1 LFFKN
6 VGINCNMNTAKKA
19 YIETFGCQM
28 NERDSEIMG
37 RMLADVDYRP
47 TQDMKQADVIVINTC
62 SIRDKAEQKVY
73 SLLGR
78 LKKLK
83 EKKPGL
89 IISVAGCVA
98 QQEGERLQAR
108 MNHVDIVIGPQQIYR
123 LPELV
128 NKAAQQSTL
137 QLAVE
142 LSPNFA
148 IPQYLPP
155 SPAKS
160 CPADDHEEATPIFKK
175 FVTIMQGCNNFCTYC
190 VVPYTRGRETSRP
203 PEDIIEEVSHLAE
216 QGVSEITL
224 LGQNVNSYGKVADGK
239 LHYIPFPQLLKK
251 VSGVEGIKRLRFTT
265 SHPKDLSSELIECF
279 ATIDNLCPHFHL
291 PVQSGSN
298 RILKK
303 MNRKYTIEQYLERI
317 EALRDVRPDIVL
329 TTDIIVGFPGEEP
342 EDFQATMELLDRVR
356 YHGAFSFKYSD
367 RPQAKAV
374 AFDGKVAE
382 QVKAER
388 LRLLQE
394 KQNVIS
400 LQRNREYE
408 GTTQNVMVE
417 GASRNGEGQW
427 SGRTMSNIIV
437 NFDGPALSPGQEV
450 QVRITE
456 GLLHS
461 LRGVIVESSS

>member
-1 LFFKN
+1 
-6 VGINCNMNTAKKA
+6 MNTSKKT

-37 RMLADVDYRP
+37 QILANIDYSP
-47 TQDMKQADVIVINTC
+47 TEDIKQADVIVINTC

-83 EKKPGL
+83 EKKPSI

-108 MNHVDIVIGPQQIYR
+108 MPQVDIVIGPQEIYK

-128 NKAAQQSTL
+128 SKATQRNKP
-137 QLAVE
+137 QLAVD
-142 LSPNFA
+142 LSPNFK
-148 IPQYLPP
+148 IPRYSPP
-155 SPAKS
+155 SPARTSHKNEEKGAM
-160 CPADDHEEATPIFKK
+160 PAFKK

-203 PEDIIEEVSHLAE
+203 PEDIIAEISNLAQ
-216 QGVSEITL
+216 QGVAEVTL
-224 LGQNVNSYGKVADGK
+224 LGQNVNSYGRVKDGS
-239 LHYIPFPQLLKK
+239 LQYLPFPELLKQ
-251 VSGVEGIKRLRFTT
+251 VASVDGIKRVRFTT
-265 SHPKDLSSELIECF
+265 SHPKDLSPELIECF
-279 ATIDNLCPHFHL
+279 ATIENLCPHFHL

-303 MNRKYTIEQYLERI
+303 MNRKYTIEQYLERV
-317 EALRDVRPDIVL
+317 EALQQVGPDIAL
-329 TTDIIVGFPGEEP
+329 TTDIIVGFPGEDD
-342 EDFQATMELLDRVR
+342 EDFQASLQLLDTVR
-356 YHGAFSFKYSD
+356 YHGAYSFKYSD

-374 AFDGKVAE
+374 SFDNKIDE
-382 QVKAER
+382 TVKSER
-388 LRLLQE
+388 LKILQD
-394 KQNVIS
+394 KQNNIC

-408 GTTQNVMVE
+408 GSVQRVMAE
-417 GASRNGEGQW
+417 GESKNGDGQW

-437 NFDGPALSPGQEV
+437 NFDGPGLTPGQEV
-450 QVRITE
+450 HVKITE

-461 LRGVIVESSS
+461 LRGKLI

>member
-1 LFFKN
+1 
-6 VGINCNMNTAKKA
+6 MNTSKKA

-37 RMLADVDYRP
+37 QMLANVDYSP
-47 TQDMKQADVIVINTC
+47 TGDIRQADVIVINTC
-62 SIRDKAEQKVY
+62 SIREKAEQKVY

-83 EKKPGL
+83 EKNPSL

-108 MNHVDIVIGPQQIYR
+108 MPLVDIVIGPQQIYR

-128 NKAAQQSTL
+128 GRVAQRSKP
-137 QLAVE
+137 QLEVD
-142 LSPNFA
+142 LSPGFK
-148 IPQYLPP
+148 IPRYSPPP
-155 SPAKS
+155 SPAGTSRQDEEKGGA
-160 CPADDHEEATPIFKK
+160 PAFKK

-203 PEDIIEEVSHLAE
+203 AGDIIAEITDLTAQGIKEV
-216 QGVSEITL
+216 TL
-224 LGQNVNSYGKVADGK
+224 LGQNVNSYGRGANGSLQSISFPELLSHVAAID
-239 LHYIPFPQLLKK
+239 
-251 VSGVEGIKRLRFTT
+251 SIKRLRFTT
-265 SHPKDLSSELIECF
+265 SHPKDLSPELIECF
-279 ATIDNLCPHFHL
+279 ATIDKLCPHFHL

-303 MNRKYTIEQYLERI
+303 MNRKYTVEQYLESVG
-317 EALRDVRPDIVL
+317 ALRQVRPDIAL
-329 TTDIIVGFPGEEP
+329 TTDIIVGFPGEEE
-342 EDFQATMELLDRVR
+342 EDFQATLQLLETVG

-374 AFDGKVAE
+374 AFDNKIDEKV
-382 QVKAER
+382 KSER
-388 LRLLQE
+388 LKILQE
-394 KQNVIS
+394 KQNDIS
-400 LQRNREYE
+400 LRKNREYE
-408 GTTQNVMVE
+408 GSVQPVMAE
-417 GASRNGEGQW
+417 GESRSGDGQW

-437 NFDGPALSPGQEV
+437 NFDGPALFPGQEV

-461 LRGVIVESSS
+461 LRGIIV